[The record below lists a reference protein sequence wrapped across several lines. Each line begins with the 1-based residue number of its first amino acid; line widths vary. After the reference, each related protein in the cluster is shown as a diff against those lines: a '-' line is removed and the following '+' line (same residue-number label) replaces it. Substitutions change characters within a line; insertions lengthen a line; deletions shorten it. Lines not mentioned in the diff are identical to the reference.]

1 MPVIGYD
8 ENSKEAAPV
17 YEYNS
22 SNKVVDATLVNG
34 WATFEYKLNPANVN
48 PKYYT
53 GVSFVEKTATVATKA
68 VTEIGLPI
76 AKVVPN
82 EDRGKLIVKATAGD
96 NAENQ
101 NAFKMFTEY
110 NEDGTMV
117 SRYNNPV
124 GKPFSEAD
132 EYGEVKENGLGKA
145 NMLAYVVK
153 NTNEQLGAAENVNV
167 VSDYVAAKRMV
178 VEQQETTI
186 AMPLKGTD
194 RPAVIDQEAQVLTEL
209 TAIYKLADVTKDG
222 KVDQALVNAKVA
234 AIQPLLK
241 LKYTE
246 SLDLNTVLK
255 GIATKFHTNTGF
267 NAKEGQYLLT
277 DLGFENVT
285 FKYELMSN
293 PLGEVDQTFR
303 YLKLDGSTISVINQ
317 QDAAI
322 DREPVLKV
330 QMYVDGVFVMTKL
343 LKIKITQHEQLTE
356 DFINKDLLPQTLACS
371 PIYGGGLILD
381 QEVPFKHVD
390 TAGELDY
397 LYKVDGLK
405 IDFDQY
411 FNKLKIS
418 KEKFV
423 EYYGANPVV
432 EVKKDGE
439 EFTGWSLTADDSK
452 NLRIDYSNVSGTA
465 TTLNNYIYFG
475 LKPALHAGTY
485 VIKFKYATTNKL
497 AEYGSFTITTTLV
510 VKDPKHVWVYN
521 PSMWNGTENMLG
533 YGQPTSG
540 DYDTPFLMKA
550 VLEDGFKE
558 PAPCCGNWTFAI
570 ADATIEATDAKI
582 VLVGGKHELQILKK
596 EWMDKKIRI
605 KVTEELAIGR
615 TIDNYVSAGAE
626 SKEFDIV
633 FPNPVAYTP
642 INASAWYLVDQ
653 APTATWDNGAYLPI
667 YRFIKLYDTHRGE
680 TTNGLMY
687 DGSQK
692 APWAKLNTVESGKSL
707 FKMHQVKVSYELSD
721 KNNDIVKRHA
731 SIVKNGEKEV
741 GLLKWEN
748 TGGAAVGSVD
758 QPIVINVTI
767 ENTWMGDPAQTTKQV
782 HEVTVYVK
790 KADTKY
796 TKPSTGFLGTLA
808 APEGLGSYADL
819 N

>member
-1 MPVIGYD
+1 M
-8 ENSKEAAPV
+8 
-17 YEYNS
+17 
-22 SNKVVDATLVNG
+22 
-34 WATFEYKLNPANVN
+34 
-48 PKYYT
+48 
-53 GVSFVEKTATVATKA
+53 
-68 VTEIGLPI
+68 
-76 AKVVPN
+76 
-82 EDRGKLIVKATAGD
+82 
-96 NAENQ
+96 
-101 NAFKMFTEY
+101 
-110 NEDGTMV
+110 
-117 SRYNNPV
+117 
-124 GKPFSEAD
+124 
-132 EYGEVKENGLGKA
+132 
-145 NMLAYVVK
+145 
-153 NTNEQLGAAENVNV
+153 
-167 VSDYVAAKRMV
+167 
-178 VEQQETTI
+178 
-186 AMPLKGTD
+186 
-194 RPAVIDQEAQVLTEL
+194 
-209 TAIYKLADVTKDG
+209 
-222 KVDQALVNAKVA
+222 
-234 AIQPLLK
+234 
-241 LKYTE
+241 
-246 SLDLNTVLK
+246 
-255 GIATKFHTNTGF
+255 
-267 NAKEGQYLLT
+267 
-277 DLGFENVT
+277 
-285 FKYELMSN
+285 
-293 PLGEVDQTFR
+293 
-303 YLKLDGSTISVINQ
+303 
-317 QDAAI
+317 
-322 DREPVLKV
+322 
-330 QMYVDGVFVMTKL
+330 
-343 LKIKITQHEQLTE
+343 
-356 DFINKDLLPQTLACS
+356 
-371 PIYGGGLILD
+371 
-381 QEVPFKHVD
+381 
-390 TAGELDY
+390 
-397 LYKVDGLK
+397 
-405 IDFDQY
+405 
-411 FNKLKIS
+411 
-418 KEKFV
+418 
-423 EYYGANPVV
+423 
-432 EVKKDGE
+432 
-439 EFTGWSLTADDSK
+439 
-452 NLRIDYSNVSGTA
+452 
-465 TTLNNYIYFG
+465 
-475 LKPALHAGTY
+475 
-485 VIKFKYATTNKL
+485 

-653 APTATWDNGAYLPI
+653 APTSTWDNGAYLPI